1 MPRDDFTKP
10 VIEAL
15 ARRVGFKCS
24 NPRCRAATVGPAP
37 TDDRFTNNGVAA
49 HITAA
54 SVGGPRYDSTMSRE
68 VRRSIANGIW
78 LCQNCAHM
86 VDSDRLGYPEDLV
99 RQWKRNAEVVA
110 AREIAGALAAG
121 SAVVKLSAILSG
133 HTNYVWD
140 VIVTPDGREAVS
152 ASNDCTVRVWDLKSK
167 LPRASL
173 TGHVT
178 WVCSVAVNRDGTLI
192 AAGAMD
198 GTVRCWNLRTTNHVC
213 ELPAGA
219 PDAKV
224 AWLPD
229 GRLVVGDRA
238 GCVRVWSLSE
248 GGWVLDSTQNP
259 HQDAILKIIPT
270 GYQDEVAT
278 AATDGTAIA
287 WCVTT
292 GDIRAVL
299 DGHSGDVNS
308 VAICRAEDIAV
319 TGGTDGTVVVW
330 SLESGSRIATLLGHQ
345 GVVWRVAVSEH
356 ARMIASGSGDNT
368 VRLWDL
374 RSGDLLDELSHPDC
388 VAAVSFDPAGGRL
401 VVGCDD
407 AHVYVYDVAPR

>member
-1 MPRDDFTKP
+1 MPDSY
-10 VIEAL
+10 L
-15 ARRVGFKCS
+15 ARDILM
-24 NPRCRAATVGPAP
+24 PA
-37 TDDRFTNNGVAA
+37 
-49 HITAA
+49 
-54 SVGGPRYDSTMSRE
+54 
-68 VRRSIANGIW
+68 
-78 LCQNCAHM
+78 
-86 VDSDRLGYPEDLV
+86 
-99 RQWKRNAEVVA
+99 
-110 AREIAGALAAG
+110 
-121 SAVVKLSAILSG
+121 
-133 HTNYVWD
+133 
-140 VIVTPDGREAVS
+140 GREAVS
-152 ASNDCTVRVWDLKSK
+152 ASNDCTVRVWDLRSK

-173 TGHVT
+173 TGHAT
-178 WVCSVAVNRDGTLI
+178 WVCSVSVSGDGTLI

-198 GTVRCWNLRTTNHVC
+198 GTVRCWDLHTTNPVC
-213 ELPAGA
+213 VLPAGA

-229 GRLVVGDRA
+229 GRLVIGDRA
-238 GCVRVWSLSE
+238 GCVRLWSLSE
-248 GGWVLDSTQNP
+248 GSWVLDRTHNP
-259 HQDAILKIIPT
+259 HQAAILKITPT

-287 WCVTT
+287 WCVNT

-308 VAICRAEDIAV
+308 VAICRAEDVAI

-330 SLESGSRIATLLGHQ
+330 SLESGLRIATLVGHQ

-374 RSGDLLDELSHPDC
+374 QSGDLLDELSHPDC
-388 VAAVSFDPAGGRL
+388 VAAVSFDPTGERL

-407 AHVYVYDVAPR
+407 AHVL